1 MVRKMVKHIV
11 IALETHDLNAAQ
23 KVLVLEGRMNL
34 IEEEARENY
43 GRSLATYG
51 VSNLEGLAILDF
63 IEYCERAGD
72 HIKNIAQS
80 ILGGGVWHGEEYD
93 E

>member
-1 MVRKMVKHIV
+1 M
-11 IALETHDLNAAQ
+11 LE
-23 KVLVLEGRMNL
+23 LEGRLNQ
-34 IEEEARENY
+34 IEEEARDNY
-43 GRSLATYG
+43 SRSLATYG
-51 VSNLEGLAILDF
+51 VANLEGLAILDF

-80 ILGGGVWHGEEYD
+80 ILGGNVWRDDEED

>member
-1 MVRKMVKHIV
+1 
-11 IALETHDLNAAQ
+11 
-23 KVLVLEGRMNL
+23 MNL